1 MKNQT
6 KETRKDI
13 QNYYIKISND
23 STLKSILFPKK
34 VYFEV
39 FYLYEGNCLE
49 VARMYFLWFRFFCIL
64 LLLNA
69 LRVITNPR
77 GRSSMYKNRISYQI
91 LRKLPS
97 SIPRHFSVQ
106 FLEYDDAASPTL
118 Q

>member
-1 MKNQT
+1 M
-6 KETRKDI
+6 D
-13 QNYYIKISND
+13 
-23 STLKSILFPKK
+23 
-34 VYFEV
+34 
-39 FYLYEGNCLE
+39 
-49 VARMYFLWFRFFCIL
+49 FLWFRFFIIL